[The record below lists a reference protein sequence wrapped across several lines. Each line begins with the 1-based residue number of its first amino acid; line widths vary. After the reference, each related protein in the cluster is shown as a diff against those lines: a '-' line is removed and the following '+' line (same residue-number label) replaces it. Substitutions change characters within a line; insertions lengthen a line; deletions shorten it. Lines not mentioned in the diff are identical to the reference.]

1 MSCLEND
8 MIMENIADEIWGKV
22 DNGDEG
28 IWQEITEIGY
38 QKGLHPDDDLEDI
51 VSIMIDNAWENL
63 PDGPIQENV

>member
-63 PDGPIQENV
+63 PDGPMYENV

>member
-38 QKGLHPDDDLEDI
+38 QKGLHPDDDLQDI

-63 PDGPIQENV
+63 PDGPI

>member
-22 DNGDEG
+22 ENGDED

-38 QKGLHPDDDLEDI
+38 QKGLHPDDDLQDI

-63 PDGPIQENV
+63 PDGPI

>member
-28 IWQEITEIGY
+28 IWQEITEIGNHN
-38 QKGLHPDDDLEDI
+38 GLHPDDDLEDI

-63 PDGPIQENV
+63 PDGPM

>member
-1 MSCLEND
+1 MSNLQND
-8 MIMENIADEIWGKV
+8 MIMEDIADKIWGKV

-63 PDGPIQENV
+63 PDGPI

>member
-38 QKGLHPDDDLEDI
+38 QKDCTQMMTWKK
-51 VSIMIDNAWENL
+51 S
-63 PDGPIQENV
+63 

>member
-22 DNGDEG
+22 GNGDEG

-63 PDGPIQENV
+63 PDGPM

>member
-1 MSCLEND
+1 MSHLVND

-63 PDGPIQENV
+63 PDGPM

>member
-22 DNGDEG
+22 DNGDED

-38 QKGLHPDDDLEDI
+38 QKGLHSDDDLEDI

-63 PDGPIQENV
+63 PDGPM

>member
-22 DNGDEG
+22 DNGDED

-63 PDGPIQENV
+63 PDGPM

>member
-28 IWQEITEIGY
+28 IWQEITEICY
-38 QKGLHPDDDLEDI
+38 QKGLHPYDDLEDI

-63 PDGPIQENV
+63 PDGPM

>member
-22 DNGDEG
+22 GNGDED

-63 PDGPIQENV
+63 PDGPI

>member
-22 DNGDEG
+22 DNGDED

-38 QKGLHPDDDLEDI
+38 QKGLHPDDDLKDI

-63 PDGPIQENV
+63 PDGPM

>member
-22 DNGDEG
+22 GNGDEA

-63 PDGPIQENV
+63 PDGPM

>member
-1 MSCLEND
+1 MSHLVND
-8 MIMENIADEIWGKV
+8 MIMENISDKIWAKV
-22 DNGDEG
+22 DNGDED

-63 PDGPIQENV
+63 PDGPM